1 MENAPRF
8 PHPHTPGDYDG
19 QMSSKALH

>member
-8 PHPHTPGDYDG
+8 PHPHTPGDDYG
-19 QMSSKALH
+19 QMFDEALH